1 MGTTKWGKRR
11 RKEFLPPTTLYKVAF
26 LVNCVKT
33 LFDRDAQKK
42 KKKERKGYNDARGA
56 RFNFCFPC
64 KQEYLAG
71 KGFVHRDLAARNILL
86 GENRAVKIADFG
98 LLRHTYGDIYEV
110 TKTKKLPI
118 KWIAPESLDSAVYTS
133 KSDVWVYVLIHWA
146 NFFLSLISSC
156 FILSSWKSIK
166 ENWKIISQL

>member
-11 RKEFLPPTTLYKVAF
+11 RKEFLPPTTLSKVAF

-42 KKKERKGYNDARGA
+42 KKRKGYNDARGA

-86 GENRAVKIADFG
+86 GENKAVKIA
-98 LLRHTYGDIYEV
+98 EEQV
-110 TKTKKLPI
+110 TC
-118 KWIAPESLDSAVYTS
+118 Y
-133 KSDVWVYVLIHWA
+133 
-146 NFFLSLISSC
+146 
-156 FILSSWKSIK
+156 
-166 ENWKIISQL
+166 